1 MGRMKLRRKQRS
13 SIGKQSSNPY
23 SSDNW
28 DQSIGVSG
36 NSFGKSNGSPSM
48 EKMSNLSASAEKK
61 PKGRKKKAAPTSSA
75 AA

>member
-13 SIGKQSSNPY
+13 SIGKSSNPY

-36 NSFGKSNGSPSM
+36 NSIGKSGGSPSIDR
-48 EKMSNLSASAEKK
+48 MSNLSGSADK
-61 PKGRKKKAAPTSSA
+61 RQ
-75 AA
+75 